1 MNLYDVR
8 KKLSIGIPLSNINLK
23 VTYYS
28 RVSTDSIKQ
37 HSSLVNQSEYFD
49 ELIRSNKNW
58 TYVKGYIDDGI
69 SGTSVSKRDNFLK
82 MICDAKKHKFD
93 LIITKEISRFS
104 RNTLDSI
111 KYTRDLLSYG
121 VAVLFV
127 NDNINTLLP
136 DSELRLTIMA
146 SMAQDEIRRLSE
158 RVKFGMNRS
167 IKNGTILGNNI
178 FYGYIKNKNK
188 LLVKDSEAKIVKRI
202 FNLYVYNNYSIN
214 KIVKILNNEKIKTS
228 KNKNWNIATISR
240 MISNPKYKG
249 YYCGK
254 KTEIVDYMTKEK
266 IKIPKNNWIMYKDN
280 INIPP
285 IISEEL
291 WNKANAKLGI
301 RKYKTNHKNIYDLS
315 NKIYCKNDGCIF
327 HRRKQVKASDD
338 STWLC
343 KKYLKEGKKHCDSP
357 NIRESEIIKIL
368 SNIFIE
374 LDINYNKII
383 SKLIK
388 MYPQKYTNNII
399 KILNK
404 ETIKSIMISLLIRKI
419 IASKNYE
426 NNSISLD
433 IYLNTSYMFNYENK
447 YEYSR
452 GYNTTGT
459 KRYKVL
465 YYINI
470 FLNKENV

>member
-1 MNLYDVR
+1 
-8 KKLSIGIPLSNINLK
+8 
-23 VTYYS
+23 
-28 RVSTDSIKQ
+28 
-37 HSSLVNQSEYFD
+37 
-49 ELIRSNKNW
+49 
-58 TYVKGYIDDGI
+58 
-69 SGTSVSKRDNFLK
+69 
-82 MICDAKKHKFD
+82 
-93 LIITKEISRFS
+93 
-104 RNTLDSI
+104 
-111 KYTRDLLSYG
+111 
-121 VAVLFV
+121 
-127 NDNINTLLP
+127 
-136 DSELRLTIMA
+136 
-146 SMAQDEIRRLSE
+146 
-158 RVKFGMNRS
+158 
-167 IKNGTILGNNI
+167 
-178 FYGYIKNKNK
+178 
-188 LLVKDSEAKIVKRI
+188 
-202 FNLYVYNNYSIN
+202 
-214 KIVKILNNEKIKTS
+214 
-228 KNKNWNIATISR
+228 

-291 WNKANAKLGI
+291 WNKANAKLSI
-301 RKYKTNHKNIYDLS
+301 KKYKTNHKNIYDLS

-374 LDINYNKII
+374 LDINYNEII

-404 ETIKSIMISLLIRKI
+404 ETIKSIMISSLIRKI
-419 IASKNYE
+419 IASKNYK
-426 NNSISLD
+426 NNRITLD

-452 GYNTTGT
+452 GFNTTGT

-465 YYINI
+465 YHINI